1 MVQRK
6 IATFD
11 FPVWSP
17 DFHLGLEEDENNNS
31 SGKTDTAPLTGC
43 AVQWGLDQPAFQVE
57 TEA

>member
-43 AVQWGLDQPAFQVE
+43 AVQWGLD
-57 TEA
+57 

>member
-17 DFHLGLEEDENNNS
+17 DFHLGLEDENNNS

-43 AVQWGLDQPAFQVE
+43 AVQWVLD
-57 TEA
+57 